1 LTTNLIYEVE
11 CQLDPDV
18 VADYDAWLPGH
29 VRDVLAC
36 PGFQGAS
43 IESPETPPGER
54 PRRRVR
60 YRVDGAAALDNYLE
74 NDATRLRTETA
85 QRFGGRVHC
94 ERRVFKPRHE
104 LTPPAREPGRCLN
117 CGTVVEGRHCAQ
129 CGQAADAHVLSMKEV
144 MGDVTHSLL
153 HLDSRAWRTLR
164 LLVRRPGELTRE
176 FIAGRHQLYIPP
188 FRLYLAISILYFAL
202 SALLPESGLLD
213 VDAPVV
219 FDDESEI
226 VSATPA
232 PRAPAELKDVT
243 GELRKELAAEGV
255 PQEDIDKALEA
266 DSSCKVSIF
275 GDRPNSTDFERTLSR
290 ACEQVKRDGGK
301 LLAERFAATA
311 PKLMFLFLP
320 LMAGVALLFYW
331 KPRRLYAEHL
341 VVFLHNHA
349 FTFLV
354 LAVTALLNEIAELEF
369 PLSGVLY
376 FVMFLLWCWLPFYV
390 YRSMRVVYA
399 NGRALTLLKLIAIS
413 TIYFVLLGVT
423 MLGGLLFTLYGL
435 S

>member
-1 LTTNLIYEVE
+1 
-11 CQLDPDV
+11 
-18 VADYDAWLPGH
+18 
-29 VRDVLAC
+29 
-36 PGFQGAS
+36 
-43 IESPETPPGER
+43 
-54 PRRRVR
+54 
-60 YRVDGAAALDNYLE
+60 
-74 NDATRLRTETA
+74 
-85 QRFGGRVHC
+85 
-94 ERRVFKPRHE
+94 
-104 LTPPAREPGRCLN
+104 
-117 CGTVVEGRHCAQ
+117 
-129 CGQAADAHVLSMKEV
+129 M
-144 MGDVTHSLL
+144 
-153 HLDSRAWRTLR
+153 
-164 LLVRRPGELTRE
+164 
-176 FIAGRHQLYIPP
+176 YIPP
-188 FRLYLAISILYFAL
+188 FRLYLAISIIYFAL

-219 FDDESEI
+219 LDDESES
-226 VSATPA
+226 VAAMPA

-255 PQEDIDKALEA
+255 PQEDIDKALDA

-275 GDRPNSTDFERTLSR
+275 GDTPNSTDFERTLSR

-301 LLAERFAATA
+301 LLAERFATTA

-331 KPRRLYAEHL
+331 RPHRLYAEHL

-369 PLSGVLY
+369 PLSGVLN
-376 FVMFLLWCWLPFYV
+376 FVMFLLWCWLPYYV

-399 NGRALTLLKLIAIS
+399 NGRALTLVKFFAIS
-413 TIYFVLLGVT
+413 TIYFVLLGIT
-423 MLGGLLFTLYGL
+423 MLGGLIYTMYGL